1 MADYAEMYK
10 KLFQSQTKAIQIL
23 QKAQQDTE
31 EMFMTAPDNNV
42 TVLENKK
49 PDKKSPE
56 KK

>member
-10 KLFQSQTKAIQIL
+10 KLFRSQTKAIQIL
-23 QKAQQDTE
+23 QNAQQDTE

-49 PDKKSPE
+49 PDKKSPG

>member
-10 KLFQSQTKAIQIL
+10 KLFRSQTKAIQIL

-49 PDKKSPE
+49 TDKKSPE